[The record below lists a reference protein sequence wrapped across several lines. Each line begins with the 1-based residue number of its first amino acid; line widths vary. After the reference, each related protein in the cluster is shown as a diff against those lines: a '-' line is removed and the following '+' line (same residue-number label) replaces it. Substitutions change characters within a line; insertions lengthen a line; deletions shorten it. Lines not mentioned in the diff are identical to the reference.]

1 MAHKRREHDY
11 DFDIPWRLVDGDI
24 AHALDDDE
32 DSEQHKRRRN
42 QNLRKQS
49 IRHYRHATG
58 KWGAALES
66 FKPIWVR
73 QDHLQTCTCFL
84 TRFQFAIAISTGGLA
99 LILASPFPYSAP
111 WQLRLASV
119 LYVFEI
125 VLFAV
130 FTALLLARWIIYPH
144 VAVRR
149 ALADPDELCS
159 YAIPPI
165 VLMTIA
171 ALTATQVST
180 TAWGGHAFTLVAYVL
195 WWIGTFW
202 MFLTGVVVIVTC
214 IYTGNQMDRSMT
226 PVLFMAPVGLATAGV
241 EAGNIANNG
250 TEMSARL
257 AIPMIVVGYF
267 VVGIA
272 LFMGIILYTLFFH
285 RLLAAGLNPPA
296 QRAGLFILIGAAGQ
310 LSSAFQILGKA
321 AQTYF
326 AQYKPQATSATFWDQ
341 QAGAGIDFSGLLFG
355 LLLLGFDYFTFCL
368 AVVGVADVFIK
379 KQFSYTLTWWSVVFP
394 TVTLV
399 TAWLQLGTS
408 MDSPAFRGLTAAL
421 YMAVVIVYVLN
432 WVGTIRGIFT
442 GDLIWAK
449 SELQREEGMM
459 KKAKDME
466 KTRDSEEV

>member
-1 MAHKRREHDY
+1 M
-11 DFDIPWRLVDGDI
+11 
-24 AHALDDDE
+24 
-32 DSEQHKRRRN
+32 
-42 QNLRKQS
+42 
-49 IRHYRHATG
+49 
-58 KWGAALES
+58 
-66 FKPIWVR
+66 
-73 QDHLQTCTCFL
+73 C
-84 TRFQFAIAISTGGLA
+84 FAIAISTNGLG

-119 LYVFEI
+119 FYVFGI
-125 VLFAV
+125 VIFVICL
-130 FTALLLARWIIYPH
+130 ALSLARWIIYPH

-149 ALADPDELCS
+149 LLADPDELCS

-195 WWIGTFW
+195 WWIGMFW
-202 MFLTGVVVIVTC
+202 MFLTGVAVVVIC
-214 IYTGNQMDRSMT
+214 IYTGNQMDRCMT
-226 PVLFMAPVGLATAGV
+226 PVLFMAPVGLATAAV
-241 EAGNIANNG
+241 EAGNIASNG
-250 TEMSARL
+250 FEMSARL

-267 VVGIA
+267 VLGIA

-296 QRAGLFILIGAAGQ
+296 QRAGLFILIGGAGQ
-310 LSSAFQILGKA
+310 LSSGFQILGQA

-326 AQYKPQATSATFWDQ
+326 GQYKPQATSATLWQ
-341 QAGAGIDFSGLLFG
+341 QDTGSGIDFSGLLLG

-368 AVVGVADVFIK
+368 AMVGVIDVFVK

-394 TVTLV
+394 TITLV
-399 TAWLQLGTS
+399 TAWLQLGKL

-421 YMAVVIVYVLN
+421 YMAVVVAYLLN
-432 WVGTIRGIFT
+432 WVGTIKGIIT

-449 SELQREEGMM
+449 SELQREEGMK
-459 KKAKDME
+459 KKAKDLGTTNS
-466 KTRDSEEV
+466 KQEV

>member
-1 MAHKRREHDY
+1 M
-11 DFDIPWRLVDGDI
+11 
-24 AHALDDDE
+24 
-32 DSEQHKRRRN
+32 EQ
-42 QNLRKQS
+42 
-49 IRHYRHATG
+49 
-58 KWGAALES
+58 
-66 FKPIWVR
+66 
-73 QDHLQTCTCFL
+73 
-84 TRFQFAIAISTGGLA
+84 QFAIAISTGGVA
-99 LILASPFPYSAP
+99 LILGSPFPYSAP

-119 LYVFEI
+119 LYVYEI
-125 VLFAV
+125 VLFTLFSV
-130 FTALLLARWIIYPH
+130 LTLVRWIVYPH
-144 VAVRR
+144 VAIRR

-195 WWIGTFW
+195 WWIGMFW

-241 EAGNIANNG
+241 EAGNIANNA

-257 AIPMIVVGYF
+257 AIPMVVVGYF

-310 LSSAFQILGKA
+310 LSSAFQILGNA

-326 AQYKPQATSATFWDQ
+326 QQYKPQATSATFWDQ
-341 QAGAGIDFSGLLFG
+341 QAGAGIDFSGMLFG

-368 AVVGVADVFIK
+368 AIVGVVDVFVK

-399 TAWLQLGTS
+399 TAWLQLSTS

-421 YMAVVIVYVLN
+421 YMFVVVVYVLN
-432 WVGTIRGIFT
+432 WVGTIRGVIT

-466 KTRDSEEV
+466 KVQDSGEV

>member
-11 DFDIPWRLVDGDI
+11 DFDVPWELIDGDV
-24 AHALDDDE
+24 AHALEDDE
-32 DSEQHKRRRN
+32 DSEQHKRRRG
-42 QNLRKQS
+42 LKLHKHS

-66 FKPIWVR
+66 FKPIW
-73 QDHLQTCTCFL
+73 
-84 TRFQFAIAISTGGLA
+84 FAIAISTGGLA

-119 LYVFEI
+119 LYVFEL

-130 FTALLLARWIIYPH
+130 FSTLLLLRWIIYPH

-149 ALADPDELCS
+149 ALSDPDELCS

-165 VLMTIA
+165 VLLTIS

-180 TAWGGHAFTLVAYVL
+180 ASWGGHAFTLVAYVL
-195 WWIGTFW
+195 WWIGMFW
-202 MFLTGVVVIVTC
+202 MFATGVVVIVTC

-241 EAGNIANNG
+241 EAGNIANNAA
-250 TEMSARL
+250 EISVRL
-257 AIPMIVVGYF
+257 AVPMIVVGYF

-296 QRAGLFILIGAAGQ
+296 QRAGLFILIGAGGQ
-310 LSSAFQILGKA
+310 LSSAFQILGTA
-321 AQTYF
+321 AMKYF
-326 AQYKPQATSATFWDQ
+326 PQYKPQATSATFWEQ
-341 QAGAGIDFSGLLFG
+341 QTGPGIDYSGLLLG
-355 LLLLGFDYFTFCL
+355 LLLLGFDYFTLCL
-368 AVVGVADVFIK
+368 AVVGVADVFVK

-394 TVTLV
+394 TITLV
-399 TAWLQLGTS
+399 TAWLQLATS
-408 MDSPAFRGLTAAL
+408 MDSPTFRSLTAAL
-421 YMAVVIVYVLN
+421 YMLVVVVYLLN
-432 WVGTIRGIFT
+432 WVGTIRGIVT

-449 SELQREEGMM
+449 SELQREEGMK

-466 KTRDSEEV
+466 KERHSGEV

>member
-1 MAHKRREHDY
+1 MQKANGALHLKASSRSGCV
-11 DFDIPWRLVDGDI
+11 DITFNTDI
-24 AHALDDDE
+24 
-32 DSEQHKRRRN
+32 S
-42 QNLRKQS
+42 
-49 IRHYRHATG
+49 
-58 KWGAALES
+58 
-66 FKPIWVR
+66 
-73 QDHLQTCTCFL
+73 L
-84 TRFQFAIAISTGGLA
+84 TNIQFAIAISTGGLA

-125 VLFAV
+125 ALFAV
-130 FTALLLARWIIYPH
+130 FLSLSLLRWIIYPH
-144 VAVRR
+144 VAIRR

-195 WWIGTFW
+195 WWIGMLW
-202 MFLTGVVVIVTC
+202 MFLTGVVVVVTC
-214 IYTGNQMDRSMT
+214 IYTGNQTDRSMT

-241 EAGNIANNG
+241 EAGNIVSNAAQ
-250 TEMSARL
+250 MSTGL

-285 RLLAAGLNPPA
+285 RLLAAGLNSPA

-310 LSSAFQILGKA
+310 LSSAFQILGNA
-321 AQTYF
+321 AATYF
-326 AQYKPQATSATFWDQ
+326 PQYKTQATSAVFWGQ
-341 QAGAGIDFSGLLFG
+341 ETGAGIDYSGLVFG
-355 LLLLGFDYFTFCL
+355 LLLLGFDYFMLCL
-368 AVVGVADVFIK
+368 AVVGVADVFVK

-399 TAWLQLGTS
+399 TAWLQLGKS
-408 MDSPAFRGLTAAL
+408 MDSPAFRGLTVAL
-421 YMAVVIVYVLN
+421 YMLVVVAYILN
-432 WVGTIRGIFT
+432 CVGTIRGVFT

-449 SELQREEGMM
+449 SELKREESMI

-466 KTRDSEEV
+466 KSRGWNDV

>member
-1 MAHKRREHDY
+1 M
-11 DFDIPWRLVDGDI
+11 
-24 AHALDDDE
+24 
-32 DSEQHKRRRN
+32 
-42 QNLRKQS
+42 
-49 IRHYRHATG
+49 
-58 KWGAALES
+58 
-66 FKPIWVR
+66 
-73 QDHLQTCTCFL
+73 
-84 TRFQFAIAISTGGLA
+84 
-99 LILASPFPYSAP
+99 
-111 WQLRLASV
+111 
-119 LYVFEI
+119 
-125 VLFAV
+125 
-130 FTALLLARWIIYPH
+130 
-144 VAVRR
+144 
-149 ALADPDELCS
+149 
-159 YAIPPI
+159 
-165 VLMTIA
+165 
-171 ALTATQVST
+171 
-180 TAWGGHAFTLVAYVL
+180 
-195 WWIGTFW
+195 FW

-214 IYTGNQMDRSMT
+214 IYTGNQIDRSMT

-241 EAGNIANNG
+241 EAGNIASNAAG
-250 TEMSARL
+250 MSARL

-326 AQYKPQATSATFWDQ
+326 AQYKPQATSATYWDQ
-341 QAGAGIDFSGLLFG
+341 QAGAGIDFSGMLLG

-368 AVVGVADVFIK
+368 AVVGVADVFVK

-399 TAWLQLGTS
+399 TAWLQLSNS

-421 YMAVVIVYVLN
+421 YMAVVVVYVLN
-432 WVGTIRGIFT
+432 WVGTIRGILN

-459 KKAKDME
+459 KKAKDLE
-466 KTRDSEEV
+466 KSRDSGEV

>member
-1 MAHKRREHDY
+1 
-11 DFDIPWRLVDGDI
+11 
-24 AHALDDDE
+24 
-32 DSEQHKRRRN
+32 
-42 QNLRKQS
+42 
-49 IRHYRHATG
+49 

-66 FKPIWVR
+66 FKPIW
-73 QDHLQTCTCFL
+73 
-84 TRFQFAIAISTGGLA
+84 FAIAISTGGLG

-125 VLFAV
+125 ILFAV
-130 FTALLLARWIIYPH
+130 FLGLTLARWIIYPH

-149 ALADPDELCS
+149 ALTDPDELCS

-195 WWIGTFW
+195 WWIGMFW

-214 IYTGNQMDRSMT
+214 IYTGNQIDRSMT

-241 EAGNIANNG
+241 EAGNIANNAA
-250 TEMSARL
+250 EMSARL

-310 LSSAFQILGKA
+310 LSSAFQILGTA
-321 AQTYF
+321 AMTYF
-326 AQYKPQATSATFWDQ
+326 PQYKPQNTSATFWEQ
-341 QAGAGIDFSGLLFG
+341 ETGAGIDYSGLLFG
-355 LLLLGFDYFTFCL
+355 LLLLGFDYFTLCL
-368 AVVGVADVFIK
+368 AVVGVADVFVK

-394 TVTLV
+394 
-399 TAWLQLGTS
+399 
-408 MDSPAFRGLTAAL
+408 
-421 YMAVVIVYVLN
+421 
-432 WVGTIRGIFT
+432 
-442 GDLIWAK
+442 
-449 SELQREEGMM
+449 
-459 KKAKDME
+459 
-466 KTRDSEEV
+466 

>member
-1 MAHKRREHDY
+1 MLIE
-11 DFDIPWRLVDGDI
+11 V
-24 AHALDDDE
+24 
-32 DSEQHKRRRN
+32 
-42 QNLRKQS
+42 
-49 IRHYRHATG
+49 
-58 KWGAALES
+58 
-66 FKPIWVR
+66 
-73 QDHLQTCTCFL
+73 
-84 TRFQFAIAISTGGLA
+84 QFAIAISTGGLG

-125 VLFAV
+125 VLFTLFSV
-130 FTALLLARWIIYPH
+130 LTLARWIIYPH

-165 VLMTIA
+165 VLLTIS

-195 WWIGTFW
+195 WWIGMFW
-202 MFLTGVVVIVTC
+202 MFMTGVVVVVVC
-214 IYTGNQMDRSMT
+214 IYTGNQLDRSMT

-241 EAGNIANNG
+241 EAGNIANNAA
-250 TEMSARL
+250 EMSARL
-257 AIPMIVVGYF
+257 AIPMIVVAYF

-272 LFMGIILYTLFFH
+272 LFVGIILYTLFFH

-321 AQTYF
+321 AGTYF
-326 AQYKPQATSATFWDQ
+326 GQYKPQATSATFWDQ
-341 QAGAGIDFSGLLFG
+341 QAGNGIDYSSLLFG
-355 LLLLGFDYFTFCL
+355 LLLLGFDYFTLCL
-368 AVVGVADVFIK
+368 AVVGIVDVFVK

-399 TAWLQLGTS
+399 TAWLQLGSS

-421 YMAVVIVYVLN
+421 YMSVVLVYLLN
-432 WVGTIRGIFT
+432 WVGTIRGIAT

-459 KKAKDME
+459 KKSKDME
-466 KTRDSEEV
+466 KSKDSEEV

>member
-1 MAHKRREHDY
+1 MAHRRREHDY
-11 DFDIPWRLVDGDI
+11 DFDVPWQLIDGEMARAPQDGV
-24 AHALDDDE
+24 
-32 DSEQHKRRRN
+32 DSEQHKNRRN
-42 QNLRKQS
+42 QGIQKRS

-58 KWGAALES
+58 RWGAALES
-66 FKPIWVR
+66 FKPIW
-73 QDHLQTCTCFL
+73 
-84 TRFQFAIAISTGGLA
+84 FAIAISTGGLG

-125 VLFAV
+125 LLFTLFCVL
-130 FTALLLARWIIYPH
+130 TLARWIIYPH

-149 ALADPDELCS
+149 ALSDPDELCS

-165 VLMTIA
+165 VLLTIS

-195 WWIGTFW
+195 WWIGMFW
-202 MFLTGVVVIVTC
+202 MFATGVVVVVTC

-241 EAGNIANNG
+241 EAGNIANNAF
-250 TEMSARL
+250 ELSARL
-257 AIPMIVVGYF
+257 AIPMIVVAYF
-267 VVGIA
+267 VVGTA
-272 LFMGIILYTLFFH
+272 LFVGIILYTLFFH

-310 LSSAFQILGKA
+310 LSSAFQILGSA
-321 AQTYF
+321 AATYF
-326 AQYKPQATSATFWDQ
+326 GQYKPQAMSATFWEEQTGNGFDY
-341 QAGAGIDFSGLLFG
+341 ASLLFG
-355 LLLLGFDYFTFCL
+355 VLLLGFDYFTLCL
-368 AVVGVADVFIK
+368 AVVGIADVFIK

-399 TAWLQLGTS
+399 TAWLQLGKS

-421 YMAVVIVYVLN
+421 YMLVVMVYLLN
-432 WVGTIRGIFT
+432 WVGTIKGIVT

-449 SELQREEGMM
+449 SELQREDGML

-466 KTRDSEEV
+466 KASESEEV

>member
-1 MAHKRREHDY
+1 M
-11 DFDIPWRLVDGDI
+11 
-24 AHALDDDE
+24 
-32 DSEQHKRRRN
+32 
-42 QNLRKQS
+42 
-49 IRHYRHATG
+49 
-58 KWGAALES
+58 
-66 FKPIWVR
+66 
-73 QDHLQTCTCFL
+73 
-84 TRFQFAIAISTGGLA
+84 
-99 LILASPFPYSAP
+99 
-111 WQLRLASV
+111 

-125 VLFAV
+125 FLFAV
-130 FTALLLARWIIYPH
+130 FLALSLARWIVYPH

-180 TAWGGHAFTLVAYVL
+180 TAWGGYAFTLVAYVL
-195 WWIGTFW
+195 WWVGVGW
-202 MFLTGVVVIVTC
+202 MFLTGVVVVVTC
-214 IYTGNQMDRSMT
+214 VYTGNQMDRSMT

-241 EAGNIANNG
+241 EAGNIANNA
-250 TEMSARL
+250 TEMSAGL
-257 AIPMIVVGYF
+257 AVPMIVVGYF

-285 RLLAAGLNPPA
+285 RLLAAGLNAPA

-321 AQTYF
+321 AHTYF
-326 AQYKPQATSATFWDQ
+326 QQYKPQASSATFWQ
-341 QAGAGIDFSGLLFG
+341 QDAGAGIDFSGLLLG
-355 LLLLGFDYFTFCL
+355 LLLLGFDYFMLCL
-368 AVVGVADVFIK
+368 AVVGVADVFVK

-421 YMAVVIVYVLN
+421 YLIVVLVYLLN
-432 WVGTIRGIFT
+432 WLGTIRGIIT

-449 SELQREEGMM
+449 SELQREEGLK
-459 KKAKDME
+459 KKAKDVE
-466 KTRDSEEV
+466 KTRESEEV

>member
-11 DFDIPWRLVDGDI
+11 DFDVPWRLIDGEV

-42 QNLRKQS
+42 QKLRKRS

-66 FKPIWVR
+66 FKPIW
-73 QDHLQTCTCFL
+73 
-84 TRFQFAIAISTGGLA
+84 FAITISTGGLG

-130 FTALLLARWIIYPH
+130 FLALTLARWIIYPH

-149 ALADPDELCS
+149 ALADPDELAS

-195 WWIGTFW
+195 WWIGMFW

-241 EAGNIANNG
+241 EAGNIVNNG
-250 TEMSARL
+250 AEMSARL

-310 LSSAFQILGKA
+310 LSSAFQILGNA
-321 AQTYF
+321 AQTF
-326 AQYKPQATSATFWDQ
+326 FQQYKPQATSATFWQ
-341 QAGAGIDFSGLLFG
+341 QDAGAGIDFSGMLLG

-368 AVVGVADVFIK
+368 AIVGVADVFIK

-421 YMAVVIVYVLN
+421 YMFVVLVYLLN

-466 KTRDSEEV
+466 KPRDSGEV

>member
-1 MAHKRREHDY
+1 MLIVA
-11 DFDIPWRLVDGDI
+11 
-24 AHALDDDE
+24 
-32 DSEQHKRRRN
+32 
-42 QNLRKQS
+42 
-49 IRHYRHATG
+49 
-58 KWGAALES
+58 
-66 FKPIWVR
+66 
-73 QDHLQTCTCFL
+73 
-84 TRFQFAIAISTGGLA
+84 QFAIAISTGGLA

-125 VLFAV
+125 VLFVV
-130 FTALLLARWIIYPH
+130 FTVLTLARWIIYPH
-144 VAVRR
+144 IAVRR

-165 VLMTIA
+165 ALMTIA
-171 ALTATQVST
+171 SLTATQVST

-195 WWIGTFW
+195 WWIGMFW
-202 MFLTGVVVIVTC
+202 IFLTGVVVIVTC

-241 EAGNIANNG
+241 EAGTITNNA

-272 LFMGIILYTLFFH
+272 LFTGIILYTLFFH

-310 LSSAFQILGKA
+310 LSSAFQILGNA

-326 AQYKPQATSATFWDQ
+326 QQYKPQATGVTFWDQ
-341 QAGAGIDFSGLLFG
+341 QTGAGVDYSGMLFG

-368 AVVGVADVFIK
+368 AVVGVTDVFIK
-379 KQFSYTLTWWSVVFP
+379 KQFSYTLTWWSMVFP

-421 YMAVVIVYVLN
+421 YMFVVVVYVLN
-432 WVGTIRGIFT
+432 WVGTIRGIIT

-449 SELQREEGMM
+449 SELQREDGMM

-466 KTRDSEEV
+466 KTRDSGEV